1 MGMPKTNTSFRPR
14 VWALVGGAVALA
26 LAIVAFDPYLFTGG
40 DNAQYYA
47 LTHALGGARRVGRRG
62 SASSF
67 RARGTP

>member
-1 MGMPKTNTSFRPR
+1 M
-14 VWALVGGAVALA
+14 VGGAVALA